1 MLWIL
6 LVKKICGTTQM
17 ARAVNIVVQLLQREM
32 VNGGVACTFC
42 GNRFVQI
49 LNLIVFTQQTVAEI
63 QRKGKLYHWS
73 VPRPYGFVCG
83 KYTSFSATVR
93 MDACALRCAPT
104 RSPWSKAYGC
114 ARVFVVH
121 LALNLNAKT
130 RIYTFALGSM
140 HANVS
145 KTKPQTRNEKKKK
158 THIRIYSHLRCGFHL
173 NLRSKYHE
181 IDNEKE
187 WESSC
192 GIASDYMCSGR
203 TRLTHA
209 STANVSWIKLI
220 FVIDFFFSFSKS
232 IQTLPCCSLKCKI
245 QKPLK

>member
-1 MLWIL
+1 MLWIS

-32 VNGGVACTFC
+32 VDGGVACTFC

-130 RIYTFALGSM
+130 RIYTFALCSM

-158 THIRIYSHLRCGFHL
+158 NTHTNLFPFAVWISFKFTIKISRNWQREEVREFVRYCIGLYVLRSNATDSCIHSECL
-173 NLRSKYHE
+173 VNKINLRH
-181 IDNEKE
+181 
-187 WESSC
+187 W
-192 GIASDYMCSGR
+192 
-203 TRLTHA
+203 
-209 STANVSWIKLI
+209 
-220 FVIDFFFSFSKS
+220 FFFSFSKS